1 MDSGHGPSDVRR
13 NGKAN
18 DHRGPTPG
26 LALNDKLAAR
36 RQCRIRRLRLLSAN
50 SRTTPLL
57 PDLAT
62 GELSE
67 RKFSRWLEPSAD
79 RALPPGGR
87 AELRPNEVHVLDDI
101 RTRLGRMRH
110 DWIETAGANQRI
122 ELIEETSGD
131 ATRRVEILLAIHLVE
146 LRDERV
152 QSLADPIHSSAI
164 HRRTGFVERLV
175 QLARDLAHRGQRT
188 MRGCGQR
195 DRAGRSLRDT
205 VEGCR
210 SGGARARDGRA
221 QLNVIRPEHPRISP
235 DGGWVSYIDRST
247 YDVWVHS
254 LRDSSTLMVSTATS
268 LDSPAVWGPNSRT
281 LYYRSAE
288 GVSVIEL
295 ATTPVLS
302 VVRRRSIR
310 AMPVS
315 LAFDLAR
322 DGKTFAM
329 LTPAQS
335 VGVGVVEVDW
345 LTEARR
351 EWSAKPKK

>member
-1 MDSGHGPSDVRR
+1 VGTLSRLDLVDSSGKVRTLHAAAPFIGTPRISPDVKRVVIGIGNDVGAGRAYGVKPSE
-13 NGKAN
+13 
-18 DHRGPTPG
+18 
-26 LALNDKLAAR
+26 LWS
-36 RQCRIRRLRLLSAN
+36 I
-50 SRTTPLL
+50 
-57 PDLAT
+57 DLAT
-62 GELSE
+62 GE
-67 RKFSRWLEPSAD
+67 K
-79 RALPPGGR
+79 
-87 AELRPNEVHVLDDI
+87 
-101 RTRLGRMRH
+101 TRITTG
-110 DWIETAGANQRI
+110 
-122 ELIEETSGD
+122 SD
-131 ATRRVEILLAIHLVE
+131 A
-146 LRDERV
+146 
-152 QSLADPIHSSAI
+152 ADPSWFPDGLRIAYLKSAGTSFEI
-164 HRRTGFVERLV
+164 WSQRVDGGVPAAPLV
-175 QLARDLAHRGQRT
+175 RIDGAPYAADVAS
-188 MRGCGQR
+188 
-195 DRAGRSLRDT
+195 DGRSIIVRVAGTNYGTLNRVSLDT
-205 VEGCR
+205 PSRTDTIV
-210 SGGARARDGRA
+210 RA